1 MLKYAGVSS
10 SIISVSVY
18 GEEMA
23 CNADRESTFA
33 LDSRLGDTT
42 ARVRYILNF
51 NAISSIDSCSF
62 ECVDKNIVLLF
73 PSKIVKVERY

>member
-33 LDSRLGDTT
+33 LDSRLEDT